1 VANGAAGETSVGA
14 GDDGGVGLTVDVE
27 DGAGLSVAD
36 ADANAD
42 GEGVEGSAVLPR
54 VHTDSAAAK
63 NMTHRFTWTCS
74 CRLVPP
80 RI

>member
-1 VANGAAGETSVGA
+1 MAKGAAGEASVGA

-36 ADANAD
+36 ADAEAD
-42 GEGVEGSAVLPR
+42 GGGVEGSAVLPK
-54 VHTDSAAAK
+54 VHADSATAK
-63 NMTHRFTWTCS
+63 NITHRFIWTCS